1 MSAVGVRELKDR
13 LSSYLRRVRRGE
25 TILVTD
31 RGRPVARIIPAG
43 VPDHIAELLAQGRV
57 TWSGKAFAPPPRP
70 ARPTEGP
77 PFSRY
82 VSEDRL

>member
-1 MSAVGVRELKDR
+1 MTVVGVRELRDR
-13 LSSYLRRVRRGE
+13 LSGYLRRVRRGE
-25 TILVTD
+25 TIVVTD

-57 TWSGKAFAPPPRP
+57 TWSGKAFAPPRRP
-70 ARPTEGP
+70 LRPSGDP

-82 VSEDRL
+82 VSEDRT